1 MSIRKRLKKTADEQ
15 FEQNNMEYEKNLRNG
30 EAQILLNNVLNS
42 ANLMVEQLR
51 SFVES
56 VNELNKNN
64 TDVYNELKKLVKLPD
79 EQQITELVK
88 LGDDINYA
96 ITLFGN
102 DDFLDSLNK

>member
-15 FEQNNMEYEKNLRNG
+15 FEQDNMEYEKNLRNG

-88 LGDDINYA
+88 LSDDINYA